1 MMNKRRYRGALWGWM
16 ALGAVVI
23 LLWGRVVYDSAEQG
37 KVAMREMAEKS
48 LQEVAELELNRAF
61 KKQKI
66 HYSNFFSEKE
76 RKHTKRLVINERGKF
91 EVLIDSVKEVQTLYP
106 LEAIGSKIEI
116 LFSLDSFPL
125 EQIYANWKEKI
136 RNSQNEASVTL
147 LLRRNLLGEDV
158 GQESCLGDSTIC
170 LPQNELGTYY
180 LDCMYTTMLTAY
192 LLPTF
197 GQSVDWASTQV
208 LLLSCVW
215 LIWFFSLLVWLRILK
230 MRRKKTNGVLIQNTY
245 QIGEYVFDIVRY
257 TLVYQDSEKSCSLQN
272 GKLLYAFLTASDNLL
287 TYEEI
292 AVVCGWPLDS
302 IGLGERRRNA
312 IRNLRELFDDKVE
325 FLSLPEKKACQ
336 MVILERENDE
346 G

>member
-1 MMNKRRYRGALWGWM
+1 M
-16 ALGAVVI
+16 
-23 LLWGRVVYDSAEQG
+23 
-37 KVAMREMAEKS
+37 
-48 LQEVAELELNRAF
+48 
-61 KKQKI
+61 
-66 HYSNFFSEKE
+66 
-76 RKHTKRLVINERGKF
+76 
-91 EVLIDSVKEVQTLYP
+91 LIDSVKEVQTLYP

-230 MRRKKTNGVLIQNTY
+230 MRRKKLT
-245 QIGEYVFDIVRY
+245 
-257 TLVYQDSEKSCSLQN
+257 VY
-272 GKLLYAFLTASDNLL
+272 
-287 TYEEI
+287 
-292 AVVCGWPLDS
+292 
-302 IGLGERRRNA
+302 
-312 IRNLRELFDDKVE
+312 
-325 FLSLPEKKACQ
+325 
-336 MVILERENDE
+336 
-346 G
+346 